1 MTAAAVI
8 LVVEDEQPIRRF
20 LKPAIEGAGYR
31 LAEADCAQAA
41 LLQASQLPPDV
52 IILDLGLPD
61 MDGLELIRRL
71 RDWYRGPILILS
83 ARGREDDKVN
93 ALDAGADD
101 YIEKPFGVGELLA
114 RIRVALRHA
123 MVQSASAPNT
133 VVEFGDIRV
142 DLIRREVFRRG
153 ELVHMTPLEYKLLAL
168 LLKHAGM
175 VLTHRQIL
183 KEVWGPGHA
192 EDSQYLRL
200 FMHQLRQKLETNPAQ
215 PRFLITETGVGYR
228 LRI

>member
-1 MTAAAVI
+1 
-8 LVVEDEQPIRRF
+8 
-20 LKPAIEGAGYR
+20 
-31 LAEADCAQAA
+31 
-41 LLQASQLPPDV
+41 
-52 IILDLGLPD
+52 
-61 MDGLELIRRL
+61 
-71 RDWYRGPILILS
+71 
-83 ARGREDDKVN
+83 
-93 ALDAGADD
+93 
-101 YIEKPFGVGELLA
+101 
-114 RIRVALRHA
+114 
-123 MVQSASAPNT
+123 
-133 VVEFGDIRV
+133 
-142 DLIRREVFRRG
+142 FRRG

-215 PRFLITETGVGYR
+215 PRFFVTETGVGYR